1 MDLGSTALAL
11 LGLLLAA
18 WTAAAA
24 WLMIAAASRS
34 RGAEAARRN
43 AKRMARLLDEAPAA
57 ALVVRS
63 DGRLEGSDRLAHW
76 LGFDQLPQFI
86 SELAKYP
93 DRGLSREQL
102 DELTQKVRLAQ
113 KSAAPFRMAVT
124 LPGSSRS
131 LALRGSLAD
140 PQVSPA
146 GAALIWVFD
155 FSESE
160 LELGRMRKEA
170 ARARSDFAALVGLI
184 EAAPT
189 PMWFRNADME
199 LQLVN
204 KAYVAAVGA
213 DDAQSVIDQQIELVE
228 AVDGEPPAE
237 IARQAAESGAPIE
250 RVVSVTNV
258 DGMRR
263 RFRVS
268 DLPLAEEG
276 VAGYAVDIQEQEDLA
291 REHRAYR
298 EAQRSMLDRLSVGVA
313 QFDDQRRLTFANQ
326 PFRRLLGVRPGA
338 SGLGTPFERLL
349 SDARDEGR
357 LPEVRDFPSWRKDR
371 MAWFEAGDTQ
381 EEDWPLS
388 DGTHLQ
394 VVGQP
399 MPDGGLALILEDR
412 TEQLSLAANRDTLL
426 RTRTAM
432 LDSLFEALAVF
443 APDGRLQLWN
453 HSFPETWGLEPD
465 ALDEHPSVD
474 ALLGLIQP
482 NLARPKQAKGVGEV
496 IRSATLDRK
505 ERAGRL
511 QLADGRTIEFAGIP
525 LPDGNGLLTTLDVTA
540 NEQAETA
547 LRDRAEALE
556 QADKVKTRFL
566 ANMSYEFR
574 TPLTSIGG
582 FAELL
587 QAEVAG
593 PLSDGAKE
601 YVSAIIESVA
611 RLTDQV
617 ENVLDLSQS
626 EAGLLPI
633 ARRELSLLAFVTG
646 VARAR
651 EDVIEAKSITLDLRG
666 SQALKLQADPRQLG
680 RAIGQLLD
688 NAIEASGEKGRILV
702 DLAKQDGGVRIVISD
717 NGRGMDENELALAL
731 DGMRSASEG
740 GAEAT
745 RRQGLGLP
753 LARQLI
759 EAHGGRFD
767 IHSEKRIGTSVS
779 LWLPL
784 A

>member
-1 MDLGSTALAL
+1 
-11 LGLLLAA
+11 
-18 WTAAAA
+18 
-24 WLMIAAASRS
+24 
-34 RGAEAARRN
+34 
-43 AKRMARLLDEAPAA
+43 
-57 ALVVRS
+57 
-63 DGRLEGSDRLAHW
+63 
-76 LGFDQLPQFI
+76 
-86 SELAKYP
+86 
-93 DRGLSREQL
+93 
-102 DELTQKVRLAQ
+102 
-113 KSAAPFRMAVT
+113 
-124 LPGSSRS
+124 
-131 LALRGSLAD
+131 
-140 PQVSPA
+140 
-146 GAALIWVFD
+146 
-155 FSESE
+155 
-160 LELGRMRKEA
+160 
-170 ARARSDFAALVGLI
+170 
-184 EAAPT
+184 
-189 PMWFRNADME
+189 
-199 LQLVN
+199 
-204 KAYVAAVGA
+204 
-213 DDAQSVIDQQIELVE
+213 
-228 AVDGEPPAE
+228 
-237 IARQAAESGAPIE
+237 
-250 RVVSVTNV
+250 VSVTSV
-258 DGMRR
+258 DGRRR
-263 RFRVS
+263 RFRVF
-268 DLPLAEEG
+268 DLPLDADG

-313 QFDDQRRLTFANQ
+313 QFDAARRMTFANQ

-338 SGLGTPFERLL
+338 GAIGTAFERLL

-357 LPEVRDFPSWRKDR
+357 TPEVRDFPSWRKDHVE
-371 MAWFEAGDTQ
+371 WFGAGDTQ

-388 DGTHLQ
+388 DGTHLV

-399 MPDGGLALILEDR
+399 MPDGGLALIVEDR
-412 TEQLSLAANRDTLL
+412 TEQLSIAANRDTLL

-443 APDGRLQLWN
+443 APDGTLQLWN
-453 HSFPETWGLEPD
+453 HSFPETWGLEPE
-465 ALDEHPSVD
+465 ALDRHPSVD
-474 ALLGLIQP
+474 MLLGLIQP
-482 NLARPKQAKGVGEV
+482 KLARPKQAKGVSEV

-593 PLSDGAKE
+593 PLSDGAQE
-601 YVSAIIESVA
+601 YVGAILEAVA

-633 ARRELSLLAFVTG
+633 ARRELDILAFVTG

-651 EDVIEAKSITLDLRG
+651 EDAVEAKSISLDIRG
-666 SQALKLQADPRQLG
+666 SRSLKLQADPRQLG

-688 NAIEASGEKGRILV
+688 NAIEACEPNGRILV
-702 DLAKQDGGVRIVISD
+702 DIASHDKGVRIVISD
-717 NGRGMDENELALAL
+717 DGRGMDEGELVRAL
-731 DGMRSASEG
+731 DGMRDRADG
-740 GAEAT
+740 TQGNGAA

-753 LARQLI
+753 LAKQLI

-767 IHSEKRIGTSVS
+767 IKSRKGLGTSAT
-779 LWLPL
+779 LWLPQIP
-784 A
+784 

>member
-24 WLMIAAASRS
+24 WLMIAAGARS
-34 RGAEAARRN
+34 RGADAARLT
-43 AKRMARLLDEAPAA
+43 AKRLNRLLDEAPTA
-57 ALVVRS
+57 ALLVRS
-63 DGRLEGSDRLAHW
+63 DGRLEGSERLAHW
-76 LGFDQLPQFI
+76 LGLEELPQFL
-86 SELAKYP
+86 SELAKHP
-93 DRGLSREQL
+93 DCGLTSEQL
-102 DELTQKVRLAQ
+102 DELTEKVRLAQ
-113 KSAAPFRMAVT
+113 KSAAPLRMAVT

-140 PQVSPA
+140 PQVSPG

-160 LELGRMRKEA
+160 RELAKMREETT
-170 ARARSDFAALVGLI
+170 RAKSDFAALVGLI
-184 EAAPT
+184 QAAPM
-189 PMWFRNADME
+189 PMWFRNKDMR
-199 LQLVN
+199 LQIVN
-204 KAYVAAVGA
+204 QAYVSAVGA
-213 DDAQSVIDQQIELVE
+213 QSAQEVVDQQVELVE
-228 AVDGEPPAE
+228 AVDGTHPGA
-237 IARQAAESGAPIE
+237 IAQQASDTGEPIE
-250 RVVSVTNV
+250 RIVSVTSV

-268 DLPLAEEG
+268 DLPLSDEG
-276 VAGYAVDIQEQEDLA
+276 VAGYAVDIQEQEDQA

-313 QFDDQRRLTFANQ
+313 QFDGQRRLTFANQ
-326 PFRRLLGVRPGA
+326 PFRRLFAVRPGA
-338 SGLGTPFERLL
+338 GALGTSFERLL

-357 LPEVRDFPSWRKDR
+357 TPEVRDFPSWRKEHI
-371 MAWFEAGDTQ
+371 AWFEAGGTQ
-381 EEDWPLS
+381 DEDWPLS
-388 DGTHLQ
+388 DGTHLS

-412 TEQLSLAANRDTLL
+412 TEQLSIAANRDTLL

-443 APDGRLQLWN
+443 APDGTLQLWN
-453 HSFPETWGLEPD
+453 HSFPETWGLEPE
-465 ALDEHPSVD
+465 ALDRHPSVD
-474 ALLGLIQP
+474 TLLTLIQP
-482 NLARPKQAKGVGEV
+482 NLARQKQVKGVGEV

-511 QLADGRTIEFAGIP
+511 QMADGRTIEFAGIP

-587 QAEVAG
+587 EAEVAG
-593 PLSDGAKE
+593 PLTDGAKE
-601 YVSAIIESVA
+601 YVAAILESVA

-633 ARRELSLLAFVTG
+633 APRELSLLAFVAG

-651 EDVIEAKSITLDLRG
+651 EDAVEAKSITLDLKG
-666 SQALKLQADPRQLG
+666 SQSLTVSADPRQLG

-688 NAIEASGEKGRILV
+688 NAIEACGESGRILV
-702 DLAKQDGGVRIVISD
+702 DLGKYEDGVRIVISD
-717 NGRGMDENELALAL
+717 DGRGMDEAELERAL
-731 DGMRSASEG
+731 DGMREASG
-740 GAEAT
+740 PDT
-745 RRQGLGLP
+745 SRRQGLGLP
-753 LARQLI
+753 LAKQLV

-767 IHSEKRIGTSVS
+767 IQSRKGEGTSVS
-779 LWLPL
+779 LWLPKR
-784 A
+784 

>member
-18 WTAAAA
+18 WTAGAA
-24 WLMIAAASRS
+24 WLMIAAGARS
-34 RGAEAARRN
+34 RGADAARLT
-43 AKRMARLLDEAPAA
+43 AKRLNRLLDEAPTA
-57 ALVVRS
+57 ALLVRS
-63 DGRLEGSDRLAHW
+63 DGRLEGSERLAHW
-76 LGFDQLPQFI
+76 LGLEELPQFL
-86 SELAKYP
+86 SELAKHP
-93 DRGLSREQL
+93 DRGLTSEQL
-102 DELTQKVRLAQ
+102 DELTEKVRLAQ

-140 PQVSPA
+140 PQVSPG

-160 LELGRMRKEA
+160 RELAKMREETT
-170 ARARSDFAALVGLI
+170 RAKSDFAALVGLI
-184 EAAPT
+184 QAAPM
-189 PMWFRNADME
+189 PMWFRNKDMR
-199 LQLVN
+199 LQIVN
-204 KAYVAAVGA
+204 QAYVSAVGA
-213 DDAQSVIDQQIELVE
+213 QSAQEVVDQQVELVE
-228 AVDGEPPAE
+228 AVDGTHPGA
-237 IARQAAESGAPIE
+237 IAQQASDTGEPIE
-250 RVVSVTNV
+250 RIVSVTSV

-268 DLPLAEEG
+268 DLPLSDEG
-276 VAGYAVDIQEQEDLA
+276 VAGYAVDIQEQEDQA

-313 QFDDQRRLTFANQ
+313 QFDGQRRLTFANQ
-326 PFRRLLGVRPGA
+326 PFRRLFAVRPGA
-338 SGLGTPFERLL
+338 GALGTSFERLL

-357 LPEVRDFPSWRKDR
+357 TPEVRDFPSWRKEHI
-371 MAWFEAGDTQ
+371 AWFEAGGTQ
-381 EEDWPLS
+381 DEDWPLS
-388 DGTHLQ
+388 DGTHLS

-412 TEQLSLAANRDTLL
+412 TEQLSIAANRDTLL

-443 APDGRLQLWN
+443 APDGTLQLWN
-453 HSFPETWGLEPD
+453 HSFPETWGLEPE
-465 ALDEHPSVD
+465 ALDRHPSVD
-474 ALLGLIQP
+474 TLLTLIQP
-482 NLARPKQAKGVGEV
+482 NLARQKQVKGVGEV

-511 QLADGRTIEFAGIP
+511 QMADGRTIEFAGIP

-587 QAEVAG
+587 EAEVAG
-593 PLSDGAKE
+593 PLTDGAKE
-601 YVSAIIESVA
+601 YVAAILESVA

-633 ARRELSLLAFVTG
+633 APRELSLLAFVAG

-651 EDVIEAKSITLDLRG
+651 EDAVEAKSITLDLKG
-666 SQALKLQADPRQLG
+666 SQSLIVSADPRQLG

-688 NAIEASGEKGRILV
+688 NAIEACGESGRILV
-702 DLAKQDGGVRIVISD
+702 DLGKYEDGVRIVISD
-717 NGRGMDENELALAL
+717 DGRGMDEAELEHAL
-731 DGMRSASEG
+731 DGMREASG
-740 GAEAT
+740 PDT
-745 RRQGLGLP
+745 SRRQGLGLP
-753 LARQLI
+753 LAKQLV

-767 IHSEKRIGTSVS
+767 IQSRKGEGTSVS
-779 LWLPL
+779 LWLPKR
-784 A
+784 

>member
-24 WLMIAAASRS
+24 WLMIAAGARS
-34 RGAEAARRN
+34 RGADAARLT
-43 AKRMARLLDEAPAA
+43 AKRLNRLLDEAPTA
-57 ALVVRS
+57 ALLVRS
-63 DGRLEGSDRLAHW
+63 DGRLEGSERLAHW
-76 LGFDQLPQFI
+76 LGLEELPQFL
-86 SELAKYP
+86 SELAKHP
-93 DRGLSREQL
+93 DCGLTSEQL
-102 DELTQKVRLAQ
+102 DELTEKVRLAQ

-140 PQVSPA
+140 PQVSPG

-160 LELGRMRKEA
+160 RELAKMREETT
-170 ARARSDFAALVGLI
+170 RAKSDFAALVGLI
-184 EAAPT
+184 QAAPM
-189 PMWFRNADME
+189 PMWFRNKDMR
-199 LQLVN
+199 LQIVN
-204 KAYVAAVGA
+204 QAYVSAVGA
-213 DDAQSVIDQQIELVE
+213 QSAQEVVDQQVELVE
-228 AVDGEPPAE
+228 AVDGTHPGA
-237 IARQAAESGAPIE
+237 IAQQASDTGEPIE
-250 RVVSVTNV
+250 RIVSVTSV

-268 DLPLAEEG
+268 DLPLSDEG
-276 VAGYAVDIQEQEDLA
+276 VAGYAVDIQEQEDQA

-313 QFDDQRRLTFANQ
+313 QFDGQRRLTFANQ
-326 PFRRLLGVRPGA
+326 PFRRLFAVRPGA
-338 SGLGTPFERLL
+338 GALGTSFERLL

-357 LPEVRDFPSWRKDR
+357 TPEVRDFPSWRKEHI
-371 MAWFEAGDTQ
+371 AWFEAGGTQ
-381 EEDWPLS
+381 DEDWPLS
-388 DGTHLQ
+388 DGTHLS

-412 TEQLSLAANRDTLL
+412 TEQLSIAANRDTLL

-443 APDGRLQLWN
+443 APDGTLQLWN
-453 HSFPETWGLEPD
+453 HSFPETWGLEPE
-465 ALDEHPSVD
+465 ALDRHPSVD
-474 ALLGLIQP
+474 TLLTLIQP
-482 NLARPKQAKGVGEV
+482 NLARQKQVKGVGEV

-511 QLADGRTIEFAGIP
+511 QMADGRTIEFAGIP

-587 QAEVAG
+587 EAEVAG
-593 PLSDGAKE
+593 PLTDGAKE
-601 YVSAIIESVA
+601 YVAAILESVA

-633 ARRELSLLAFVTG
+633 APRELSLLAFVAG

-651 EDVIEAKSITLDLRG
+651 EDAVEAKSITLDLKG
-666 SQALKLQADPRQLG
+666 SQSLTVSADPRQLG

-688 NAIEASGEKGRILV
+688 NAIEACGESGRILV
-702 DLAKQDGGVRIVISD
+702 DLGKYEDGVRIVISD
-717 NGRGMDENELALAL
+717 DGRGMDEAELERAL
-731 DGMRSASEG
+731 DGMREASG
-740 GAEAT
+740 PDT
-745 RRQGLGLP
+745 SRRQGLGLP
-753 LARQLI
+753 LAKQLV

-767 IHSEKRIGTSVS
+767 IQSRKGEGTSVS
-779 LWLPL
+779 LWLPKR
-784 A
+784 

>member
-18 WTAAAA
+18 WTAGAA
-24 WLMIAAASRS
+24 WLMIAAGARS
-34 RGAEAARRN
+34 RGADAARRT
-43 AKRMARLLDEAPAA
+43 AKRLNRLLDESPAA
-57 ALVVRS
+57 ALLVRS
-63 DGRLEGSDRLAHW
+63 DGRLEGSERLAHW
-76 LGFDQLPQFI
+76 LGLEELPQFL
-86 SELAKYP
+86 SELSKHP
-93 DRGLSREQL
+93 DRGLTEEQL
-102 DELTQKVRLAQ
+102 DELTRKVRLAQ
-113 KSAAPFRMAVT
+113 KSAKPFRMAIT

-140 PQVSPA
+140 PQVSPG
-146 GAALIWVFD
+146 GAALVWVFD

-160 LELGRMRKEA
+160 LELAQMRKET
-170 ARARSDFAALVGLI
+170 ARAKSDFAALVGVI
-184 EAAPT
+184 AAAPT
-189 PMWFRNADME
+189 PMWFRNPDMR

-213 DDAQSVIDQQIELVE
+213 QDMQSVLDQQIELVE
-228 AVDGEPPAE
+228 PVEGVSASE
-237 IARQAAESGAPIE
+237 IARGASLSGDPVE
-250 RVVSVTNV
+250 RVVSVTSV
-258 DGMRR
+258 DGTRR
-263 RFRVS
+263 RFRIS
-268 DLPLAEEG
+268 DLPLGDEG
-276 VAGYAVDIQEQEDLA
+276 VAGYAVDIQEQEDQA

-313 QFDDQRRLTFANQ
+313 QFDGQRRLTFANQ

-338 SGLGTPFERLL
+338 GAIGTSFERLL

-357 LPEVRDFPSWRKDR
+357 TPSVRDFPIWRKEHV
-371 MAWFEAGDTQ
+371 AWFGEGGTQ

-388 DGTHLQ
+388 DGTHLA

-399 MPDGGLALILEDR
+399 MPDGGLALIVEDR
-412 TEQLSLAANRDTLL
+412 TEQLSIAANRDTLL

-443 APDGRLQLWN
+443 APDGTLQLWN
-453 HSFPETWGLEPD
+453 HSFPETWGLEAE
-465 ALDEHPSVD
+465 ALDKHPSVD
-474 ALLGLIQP
+474 ALLPLIEP
-482 NLARPKQAKGVGEV
+482 HLARPRQIRGVAEV

-505 ERAGRL
+505 QRAGRL

-587 QAEVAG
+587 EAEVAG

-601 YVSAIIESVA
+601 YVSAILESVA

-633 ARRELSLLAFVTG
+633 ARRELSLLAFVAG

-651 EDVIEAKSITLDLRG
+651 EDAVEAKNITLDLRG
-666 SQALKLQADPRQLG
+666 KQSLVVHADPRQLG

-688 NAIEASGEKGRILV
+688 NAIAACAQDGRILV
-702 DLAKQDGGVRIVISD
+702 DLAKHEGGMRIVISD
-717 NGRGMDENELALAL
+717 NGRGMDEGELARAL
-731 DGMRSASEG
+731 DGMRQPSESDPDD
-740 GAEAT
+740 T

-753 LARQLI
+753 LAKQLI
-759 EAHGGRFD
+759 EAHGGRFE
-767 IHSEKRIGTSVS
+767 IQSEKGLGTSVS
-779 LWLPL
+779 LWLP
-784 A
+784 

>member
-1 MDLGSTALAL
+1 
-11 LGLLLAA
+11 
-18 WTAAAA
+18 
-24 WLMIAAASRS
+24 
-34 RGAEAARRN
+34 
-43 AKRMARLLDEAPAA
+43 
-57 ALVVRS
+57 
-63 DGRLEGSDRLAHW
+63 
-76 LGFDQLPQFI
+76 
-86 SELAKYP
+86 
-93 DRGLSREQL
+93 
-102 DELTQKVRLAQ
+102 
-113 KSAAPFRMAVT
+113 
-124 LPGSSRS
+124 
-131 LALRGSLAD
+131 
-140 PQVSPA
+140 
-146 GAALIWVFD
+146 
-155 FSESE
+155 
-160 LELGRMRKEA
+160 
-170 ARARSDFAALVGLI
+170 
-184 EAAPT
+184 
-189 PMWFRNADME
+189 
-199 LQLVN
+199 
-204 KAYVAAVGA
+204 
-213 DDAQSVIDQQIELVE
+213 
-228 AVDGEPPAE
+228 
-237 IARQAAESGAPIE
+237 
-250 RVVSVTNV
+250 
-258 DGMRR
+258 
-263 RFRVS
+263 
-268 DLPLAEEG
+268 
-276 VAGYAVDIQEQEDLA
+276 
-291 REHRAYR
+291 
-298 EAQRSMLDRLSVGVA
+298 MLDRLSVGVA
-313 QFDDQRRLTFANQ
+313 QFDGQRRLTFANQ

-338 SGLGTPFERLL
+338 SGLGTAFERLL

-371 MAWFEAGDTQ
+371 IAWFEAGDTR

-388 DGTHLQ
+388 DGTHLA

-412 TEQLSLAANRDTLL
+412 TEQLTLAANRDTLL

-601 YVSAIIESVA
+601 YVAAIIESVA

-633 ARRELSLLAFVTG
+633 APRELSLLAFVTG

-651 EDVIEAKSITLDLRG
+651 EDAIEAKNLSLDLRG
-666 SQALKLQADPRQLG
+666 SQAIKLQADPRQLG

-688 NAIEASGEKGRILV
+688 NAVEACGENGRILV
-702 DLAKQDGGVRIVISD
+702 DLAKQNGGVRIVISD
-717 NGRGMDENELALAL
+717 NGRGMDESELALAL

-740 GAEAT
+740 GADAT

-753 LARQLI
+753 LAKQLV

-767 IHSEKRIGTSVS
+767 ITSEKRVGTSVS